1 VRVSTNAL
9 VIINHARLLDSD
21 ELHTITLRDGV
32 VESISPSDRAGQ
44 IPTVGTAVETAMDA
58 ALHIEANGQIAVPG
72 MCDLYARLREPGLTR
87 KGSIASESNAALAAG
102 FTRVLCSPDTQPAID
117 SIATVELIKQRA
129 EMAQGAQIFPIA
141 ALTVGLAGE
150 QLSELA
156 TLQAAGCPA
165 ASQADYP
172 LGNTNVL
179 FSAMEYAASFSMPL
193 FMTARDAQLGA
204 DGCAHAGAIATKLG
218 LPEIPVAAE
227 TVALAR
233 LLELCRETSCQL
245 HISRVSSARALQ
257 MIDAAKQAALPV
269 TCDVGLHHLFFTDDH
284 LSGYDSSF
292 HSEVPFRSIADRAA
306 LRQGVIDGVI
316 DAICTD
322 HAPHERDASL
332 APFPSTE
339 SGLSAYPWSM
349 PLILQLTDILGFSLS
364 QVFEK
369 LSAAPKRIID
379 GGSSSGLKPGEMAEF
394 FLLSD
399 APIEPVKVILES
411 AGTNHPLSIHS
422 PAEIGLEPLHGKVTN
437 VFLQDR
443 HHTI

>member
-1 VRVSTNAL
+1 VRVSTDPL
-9 VIINHARLLDSD
+9 IIIKQARLLDSD

-32 VESISPSDRAGQ
+32 VDSITPSRRADK
-44 IPTVGTAVETAMDA
+44 THTANSIVNADMPDA
-58 ALHIEANGQIAVPG
+58 LCIDANDQIAVPG
-72 MCDLYARLREPGLTR
+72 MCDLYARLREPVLTR
-87 KGSIASESNAALAAG
+87 KGSIASESYAALTAG

-117 SIATVELIKQRA
+117 SVATVQLIKQRA

-156 TLQAAGCPA
+156 TLQAAGCPV

-233 LLELCRETSCQL
+233 LLELCRETSCRL

-257 MIDAAKQAALPV
+257 MIDAAKQAGLPV

-284 LSGYDSSF
+284 LSGYDSNF
-292 HSEVPFRSIADRAA
+292 HSEVPFRSIADRTA
-306 LRQGVIDGVI
+306 LRQGVINGVV

-349 PLILQLTDILGFSLS
+349 PLILQLSDILGFTLQ

-369 LSAAPKRIID
+369 LSTAPKRIIN
-379 GGSSSGLKPGEMAEF
+379 GSSSSGLKPGDIAEF

-399 APIEPVKVILES
+399 TPIEPVSVMLES

-422 PAEIGLEPLHGKVTN
+422 PAEIGLKPLHGKVTH
-437 VFLQDR
+437 VFLQNR